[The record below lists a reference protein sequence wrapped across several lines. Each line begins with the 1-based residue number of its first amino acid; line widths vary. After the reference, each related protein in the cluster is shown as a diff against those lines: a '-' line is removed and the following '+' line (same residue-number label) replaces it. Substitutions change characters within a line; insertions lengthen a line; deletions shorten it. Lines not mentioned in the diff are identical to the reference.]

1 MKQHVKS
8 IAILFSSTSVV
19 QRITGITEEMLRDK
33 EPVSTVL
40 PKFLAR
46 VSTTTEE
53 VSKQSETK
61 QQHHPGTTEVNA
73 D

>member
-19 QRITGITEEMLRDK
+19 QRITGTTEEMLRDK

-40 PKFLAR
+40 LKFLAW

-53 VSKQSETK
+53 VSKQTK
-61 QQHHPGTTEVNA
+61 QRHHPGTTEVNA